1 VPPADPPS
9 RQWEFGAPIDLEHVL
24 DEHRIEHLA
33 VDEQRTFVLYSDA
46 ILNLVV
52 TDGTL
57 STARAVTVEC
67 WEFSR
72 QTVDSDPEA
81 VLTAFSAVITGDD

>member
-1 VPPADPPS
+1 VPPDDPPA
-9 RQWEFGAPIDLEHVL
+9 RQWKFGASVDLECVL
-24 DEHRIEHLA
+24 DEHRIEHLP
-33 VDEQRTFVLYSDA
+33 VDEQRTFVLYRAA

-72 QTVDSDPEA
+72 QTVDPEPEA
-81 VLTAFSAVITGDD
+81 VLTAFGEVIADGD